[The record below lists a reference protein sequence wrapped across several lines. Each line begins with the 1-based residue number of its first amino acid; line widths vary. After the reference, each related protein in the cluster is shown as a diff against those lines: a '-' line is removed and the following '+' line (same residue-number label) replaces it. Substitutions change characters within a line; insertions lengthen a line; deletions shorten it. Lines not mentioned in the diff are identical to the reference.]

1 MTTILIATGNHH
13 KLKEIRSFFSDSQIE
28 LISFKDLKLSSPEES
43 GKSFYENAM
52 IKAKFGFE
60 ASGLPTIADDSG
72 LCVEI
77 LNGQPGIHSARFAGA
92 DATDEENRR
101 KLLNEID
108 FSQGNIKAYFVCCVV
123 AKLSNDFTLQCEEQW
138 HGEIINFETGDHGF
152 GYDPIFY
159 LKEKQKTAAELSETE
174 KNKISHR
181 GKAFSKI
188 LDQLKSSTHGKSY

>member
-13 KLKEIRSFFSDSQIE
+13 KLREISSFFSDSQIE
-28 LISFKDLKLSSPEES
+28 LISFKDLKLTSPEES
-43 GKSFYENAM
+43 GKSFYENAL
-52 IKAKFGFE
+52 IKAKYGFE
-60 ASGLPTIADDSG
+60 SSGIPTIADDSG

-92 DATDEENRR
+92 NATDEENRR

-108 FSQGNIKAYFVCCVV
+108 FSQGNIKAYFVCCAV
-123 AKLSNDFTLQCEEQW
+123 AILSNDFTLKCEEQW
-138 HGEIINFETGDHGF
+138 HGEIINVERGDHGF

-159 LKEKQKTAAELSETE
+159 LKEKQKTAAELSDTE

-181 GKAFSKI
+181 GKAFSNI
-188 LDQLKSSTHGKSY
+188 LDQLNSNIRSKSY

>member
-13 KLKEIRSFFSDSQIE
+13 KLREISSFFTDSQIE
-28 LISFKDLKLSSPEES
+28 LISFKDLKLTSPEES
-43 GKSFYENAM
+43 GKSFYENAL
-52 IKAKFGFE
+52 IKAKYGFE
-60 ASGLPTIADDSG
+60 SSGIPTIADDSG

-92 DATDEENRR
+92 NATDEENRR

-108 FSQGNIKAYFVCCVV
+108 FSQGNIKAYFVCCAV
-123 AKLSNDFTLQCEEQW
+123 AILSNDFTLKCEEQW
-138 HGEIINFETGDHGF
+138 HGEIINVETGDHGF

-159 LKEKQKTAAELSETE
+159 LKEKQKTAAELSDIE

-181 GKAFSKI
+181 GKAFSNI
-188 LDQLKSSTHGKSY
+188 LDQLNSNIRSKSY